1 MYKFCAMNACWLE
14 SQLFNIPLPRYIE
27 KLNKEME
34 QKDLK
39 RKWALFRYYKRLG
52 YLII

>member
-1 MYKFCAMNACWLE
+1 MYKCMLVGIT
-14 SQLFNIPLPRYIE
+14 FNTPLPRYIE
-27 KLNKEME
+27 KLSKEME